1 MNACKNIKDLILT
14 DYFDAQSDTAT
25 RAQVDAHLLVCAD
38 CQVFA
43 QDVKEKLAEP
53 FKTVVRENVPDH
65 LWSAIKDKIQ
75 ENSSVSFRQENLL
88 KGLWEFFMPSKLR
101 PVLGSFAVLILV
113 GIFVSYHRISVERQA
128 KEQGE
133 YLVSLWMSPDIL
145 SDLQGN
151 ENQGLLE
158 KYFL

>member
-1 MNACKNIKDLILT
+1 MNTCKNIKDLILT
-14 DYFDAQSDTAT
+14 DYFDAQADAAT
-25 RAQVDAHLLVCAD
+25 RAQVDAHLLVCTD
-38 CQVFA
+38 CQLFA
-43 QDVKEKLAEP
+43 QDVKEKLAVP

-65 LWSAIKDKIQ
+65 LWCAIKEKIQ
-75 ENSSVSFRQENLL
+75 ENSSGSLRQENLL
-88 KGLWEFFMPSKLR
+88 KGFWEFFMPPKLR

-113 GIFVSYHRISVERQA
+113 GIFVFYHRISVERQA

-151 ENQGLLE
+151 EDQGLLE